1 VAAIG
6 GEAEGVAKYFGMI
19 KGQLTSAMALTG
31 CATVAD
37 INKGI
42 LA

>member
-1 VAAIG
+1 
-6 GEAEGVAKYFGMI
+6 MI

-37 INKGI
+37 INKNI